1 VHLDGLFCREVGE
14 GPPLV
19 AVHGGPDFDHCYFL
33 PELDRLADSFR
44 LVYYDQR
51 GRGRSAAGVRPEDVT
66 LRSEIEDLDRVRSH
80 FGPESVAVLGHSW
93 GGVLAMEYA
102 IRHPDRVTRLILL
115 DTGPAAA
122 ADWRRFREELARSR
136 PADVD
141 AMRAIAATEAYL
153 RGDLE
158 AEAAYY
164 RIHFRI
170 TIRRPEH
177 LELLVARLRSNFTE
191 QGVVLARAIEHRLY
205 RETSE
210 SADWDLFPA
219 LGRLDVPTLVLH
231 GEDDFVPVEFAAR
244 IADAVPGARLSVL
257 PGCGH
262 FTYLEAPE
270 AVFEEISRF
279 CG

>member
-1 VHLDGLFCREVGE
+1 
-14 GPPLV
+14 
-19 AVHGGPDFDHCYFL
+19 
-33 PELDRLADSFR
+33 
-44 LVYYDQR
+44 
-51 GRGRSAAGVRPEDVT
+51 
-66 LRSEIEDLDRVRSH
+66 
-80 FGPESVAVLGHSW
+80 
-93 GGVLAMEYA
+93 MEYA
-102 IRHPDRVTRLILL
+102 IRHPDRVSHLLLL
-115 DTGPAAA
+115 DTGPASAD
-122 ADWRRFREELARSR
+122 DWRSFREGLARRR

-141 AMRAIAATEAYL
+141 AMRAIASTDAYA

-170 TIRRPEH
+170 TVRRPDH

-205 RETSE
+205 EDTSE

-219 LGRLDVPTLVLH
+219 LRRLGVPTLVLH

-244 IADAVPGARLSVL
+244 IAEAVPGARLSVL

-270 AVFEEISRF
+270 AVFDEISRF